1 MKSIMTEI
9 RSGMAVLAGIVWLSL
24 VAGQAAAQGTTSASG
39 VTEGIVTLADSKIQ
53 YFSRGKGETIVLLP
67 GGTLTVGYLD
77 GLAEALAEAGYRVVG
92 INFRGSG
99 KSTGSSKGVT
109 LQTNADDVAGVVKAL
124 QLGPVH
130 MAGNDFGNRVA
141 RMFAAAYPK
150 LTRSVILLA
159 AGGKIPP
166 KPAAERALMTIFN
179 PQSTDANVLAVMPY
193 LVSNPADS
201 AQVWAM
207 FKPSRDPG
215 AASIERAAAEATPLE
230 VWWAPPGKT
239 KYLILQGAEDQIA
252 LPENGVELKK
262 ELGMRAT
269 LVNVPGAAKL
279 DEGLE
284 VLTGLWSGQPFSYDG
299 TQYRVKDAHF
309 APPAQHP
316 RIPIWVAGA
325 WPHKPP
331 FRWAARWDGV
341 FPISQVPL
349 TKHLTPAEIRDIQA
363 YIKKYRTSATPFEVV
378 SGGQTSGSNG
388 AEDTALV
395 TPHVEAGLTWWRES
409 PGQRTPA
416 EMRERIRQGPPSV
429 GACGRRGSG
438 RAMIT

>member
-1 MKSIMTEI
+1 MHYGLNVQILGAYSDPRLLAELAHEAEAAGWEGFFIWDHIAWPALESVADPWVVLTAMALRTERI
-9 RSGMAVLAGIVWLSL
+9 RLGPMVTPLARRRPWK
-24 VAGQAAAQGTTSASG
+24 QARET
-39 VTEGIVTLADSKIQ
+39 VTLDRLS
-53 YFSRGKGETIVLLP
+53 
-67 GGTLTVGYLD
+67 GGRLILGVGL
-77 GLAEALAEAGYRVVG
+77 GGWRQKEFEAFGEAG
-92 INFRGSG
+92 
-99 KSTGSSKGVT
+99 
-109 LQTNADDVAGVVKAL
+109 DPKA
-124 QLGPVH
+124 
-130 MAGNDFGNRVA
+130 
-141 RMFAAAYPK
+141 
-150 LTRSVILLA
+150 
-159 AGGKIPP
+159 
-166 KPAAERALMTIFN
+166 
-179 PQSTDANVLAVMPY
+179 
-193 LVSNPADS
+193 
-201 AQVWAM
+201 
-207 FKPSRDPG
+207 
-215 AASIERAAAEATPLE
+215 RAAK
-230 VWWAPPGKT
+230 W
-239 KYLILQGAEDQIA
+239 
-252 LPENGVELKK
+252 
-262 ELGMRAT
+262 
-269 LVNVPGAAKL
+269 

-331 FRWAARWDGV
+331 FRRAARWDGV